1 MDSGNDAAPKLTAGG
16 AIFTRLR
23 ALGVDYVFANSGTDF
38 PPIIEGLAEAAA
50 RDIDLPEAVAVPHEN
65 AAMNMAYGYWLGS
78 GRAQAVMLHTN
89 VGLANAVTATLDA
102 AMDHVPVLMMSGRT
116 PTMEGGRF
124 GARTV
129 PIGWGQE
136 MRDQTAMVREAVK
149 WDYEL
154 RFPEQVGELVDR
166 AHAIATSTPMG
177 PVYMSLP
184 REVLCEPCPSA
195 ALDGPPLMAAVR
207 YAPDP
212 SALDRAA
219 EILAAAERPLIV
231 AQRGVGGA
239 EGFAAFSAFAEDWG
253 IPVCHYWALRLAVP
267 TGHPMC
273 VGSDPL
279 PWIGEADAI
288 LAIDCMAPWWPD
300 RHAPAPECRVVHLGP
315 DPLFTR
321 TPVRNFRADVSL
333 AGETGDAVTAL
344 LEVMKR
350 HRPGRDAALAARR
363 ASVAARA
370 WEVREKTLVAARAA
384 PGPGPTTK
392 AWVAHCI
399 SEAIAGRRASV
410 LSELGAPL
418 DPMSLSAHDSWYQE
432 PHAGGLGWSVP
443 VALGLQLADRDRL
456 VLATMGDGSYMF
468 ANPTACHQVAEAL
481 ELPVVLVVTNNA
493 EWKAVTNAV
502 KGLYPDGY
510 AARANRMPLTGL
522 SPSPDFVLTARAS
535 RGWAEKVVNGADLPA
550 ALARAIEV
558 ATVEKRHALLDVA
571 VID

>member
-1 MDSGNDAAPKLTAGG
+1 MDATQQASPKLTAGG
-16 AIFTRLR
+16 AIFSRLK

-50 RDIDLPEAVAVPHEN
+50 KDIDLPEAVAVPHEN

-89 VGLANAVTATLDA
+89 VGLANAATAAIDA
-102 AMDHVPVLMMSGRT
+102 AMDHVPVLLMSGRT
-116 PTMEGGRF
+116 PTTEGGRF

-136 MRDQTAMVREAVK
+136 MRDQVALVREAVK

-154 RFPEQVGELVDR
+154 RFPEQVGELIDR

-184 REVLCEPCPSA
+184 REVLCEPCPSEG
-195 ALDGPPLMAAVR
+195 LDGPPLMNAVR
-207 YAPDP
+207 TAPDP
-212 SALDRAA
+212 SALARAA
-219 EILAAAERPLIV
+219 EILANAERPLII

-239 EGFAAFSAFAEDWG
+239 ATFAAFSKFVDDWG
-253 IPVCHYWALRLAVP
+253 FPVCHYWALRLGVP
-267 TGHPMC
+267 TDHPMC
-273 VGSDPL
+273 VGSDPM
-279 PWIGEADAI
+279 PWIKEADAI
-288 LAIDCMAPWWPD
+288 FAIDCMAPWWPD
-300 RHAPAPECRVVHLGP
+300 RHAPSPDCPVVHLGP
-315 DPLFTR
+315 NPLFTR

-333 AGETGDAVTAL
+333 AGETGIAVDALMA
-344 LEVMKR
+344 EMAK
-350 HRPGRDAALAARR
+350 HRAGKDDRLARR
-363 ASVAARA
+363 RATISERSEEIRTRTRSAASAPPP
-370 WEVREKTLVAARAA
+370 
-384 PGPGPTTK
+384 PGPMTK

-399 SEAIAGRRASV
+399 SEAIKGRHASV

-418 DPMSLSAHDSWYQE
+418 DPMSLSAHDAWHQE

-443 VALGLQLADRDRL
+443 TALGLQLADRSRL

-468 ANPTACHQVAEAL
+468 ANPTACHQVAEGL

-502 KGLYPDGY
+502 TGLYPDGY
-510 AARANRMPLTGL
+510 AAKANRMPLTAL
-522 SPSPDFVLTARAS
+522 NPSPDFCLTAQAS
-535 RGWAEKVVNGADLPA
+535 RGWAEKVTDGANLPA

-558 ATVEKRHALLDVA
+558 ATVEKRQALLDVS